1 MRPLAVTS
9 ARKVPFDAVAIRMKN
24 GQHFA
29 LGTDEP
35 EQLVA
40 RLKAAQAGRTPS

>member
-1 MRPLAVTS
+1 
-9 ARKVPFDAVAIRMKN
+9 MKN

-35 EQLVA
+35 AVLAA
-40 RLKAAQAGRTPS
+40 RLSDRRL